1 MMMKDK
7 SAIKKAP
14 PAFQFYATDVLASKQ
29 FRLMNFEER
38 GLYITLLSECWVN
51 HSVPADEGKLS
62 KFLGVDEAKVK
73 PLLTENVLDFF
84 EIRNDQIQSPDLIKY
99 RAELDLRREK
109 QSAGGKRGQQLK
121 KTKQRILEGSLE
133 GPRVEKSRA
142 ESSRV
147 EKSLYNEDI
156 TEWVNEYDSVNSN

>member
-1 MMMKDK
+1 MIMKDK

-109 QSAGGKRGQQLK
+109 QSEGGKKGQQLK
-121 KTKQRILEGSLE
+121 KTKQRVLEGTLE
-133 GPRVEKSRA
+133 GPRVEQSRI
-142 ESSRV
+142 ESSRD
-147 EKSLYNEDI
+147 EKSLYDKGLHAWI
-156 TEWVNEYDSVNSN
+156 SDYDKS

>member
-109 QSAGGKRGQQLK
+109 QSEGGKKGQQLK
-121 KTKQRILEGSLE
+121 KIKQRVLEGTLE
-133 GPRVEKSRA
+133 GPRVEQSRI
-142 ESSRV
+142 ESSRD
-147 EKSLYNEDI
+147 EKSLYDKGLHAWI
-156 TEWVNEYDSVNSN
+156 SDYDNS

>member
-109 QSAGGKRGQQLK
+109 QSEGGKKGQQLK
-121 KTKQRILEGSLE
+121 KTKQRVLEGTLE
-133 GPRVEKSRA
+133 GPRVEQSRI
-142 ESSRV
+142 ESSRD
-147 EKSLYNEDI
+147 EKSLYDKGLHAWI
-156 TEWVNEYDSVNSN
+156 SDYDNS